1 MKKGVIILLIVL
13 GVIVLVIG
21 GIVFAMTMPK
31 NLGVK
36 YTKADLDSVN
46 TKLGINYASLP
57 SSDDPAS
64 SLKLSGQKA
73 IDQQITESELSA
85 LLNQPSS
92 QWKNYPVSDVQ
103 VKINSDGSI
112 EMTGK
117 IIASRFK
124 AYSEA
129 TNMPDRYK
137 SMIADKA
144 DLVPVNPSFD
154 YKGDYEINNGKLE
167 GGVTQLKVGPLEVPK
182 NWTDNNKDF
191 IAGFIE
197 DRMTSAGMK
206 VESAKIVEGKL
217 AIKGTIPETIAF
229 EK

>member
-85 LLNQPSS
+85 LLNQPSRP
-92 QWKNYPVSDVQ
+92 N
-103 VKINSDGSI
+103 GR
-112 EMTGK
+112 
-117 IIASRFK
+117 IIP
-124 AYSEA
+124 Y
-129 TNMPDRYK
+129 
-137 SMIADKA
+137 
-144 DLVPVNPSFD
+144 
-154 YKGDYEINNGKLE
+154 
-167 GGVTQLKVGPLEVPK
+167 
-182 NWTDNNKDF
+182 
-191 IAGFIE
+191 
-197 DRMTSAGMK
+197 RM
-206 VESAKIVEGKL
+206 
-217 AIKGTIPETIAF
+217 F
-229 EK
+229 R